1 MKTPHPGEIL
11 KNNFMEPYGITGY
24 RLAKDIGIDQTR
36 LSQIIRGKRSIS
48 IDTAMRLGKYFR
60 ISPEFWLNAQN
71 RFDLESVDQKTTVEI
86 DHIIPFEKA

>member
-1 MKTPHPGEIL
+1 MNTPHPGEIL